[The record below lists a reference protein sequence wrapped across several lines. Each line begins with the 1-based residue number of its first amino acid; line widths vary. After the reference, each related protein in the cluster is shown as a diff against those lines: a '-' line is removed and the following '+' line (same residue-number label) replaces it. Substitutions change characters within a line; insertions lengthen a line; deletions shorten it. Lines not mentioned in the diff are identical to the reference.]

1 MKLYR
6 FSGQTSVL
14 AALLLSGVLLAGCGQ
29 EEEADSP
36 AVPEETTQDQQND
49 EMAQDD
55 QFVSEQE
62 SAENDPAMESEAGM
76 ESESTSGEP
85 AQEDEPLAGDATEEP
100 GFGDGTD
107 PMPGDGEDASD
118 LAANGSANSESDDE
132 DQSENADS
140 EEESSSSQ

>member
-6 FSGQTSVL
+6 LSGQTSVL

-29 EEEADSP
+29 EDEADSP
-36 AVPEETTQDQQND
+36 AVPEETAQDQQNGG
-49 EMAQDD
+49 MAQDD

-62 SAENDPAMESEAGM
+62 SVGNDSAMENEAGM
-76 ESESTSGEP
+76 EGEPTSGVP
-85 AQEDEPLAGDATEEP
+85 AQENEPLTGDATEDP

-118 LAANGSANSESDDE
+118 LAANGSEGSESDDGN
-132 DQSENADS
+132 QSDNVDS
-140 EEESSSSQ
+140 EEGSSIQ